1 MGANGQ
7 LIQAQSA
14 VGNQKC
20 FFRDLSS
27 YICDFFFILI
37 FKNFIYLW
45 IFGFPGLHCCEDFSL
60 VVASRGYSVIVVPE
74 FLIVVASLVVE
85 QWL

>member
-1 MGANGQ
+1 MHEY
-7 LIQAQSA
+7 LA
-14 VGNQKC
+14 V
-20 FFRDLSS
+20 L
-27 YICDFFFILI
+27 
-37 FKNFIYLW
+37 
-45 IFGFPGLHCCEDFSL
+45 GLHSL

>member
-1 MGANGQ
+1 MEANGQ

-27 YICDFFFILI
+27 YICDFFFNILKFYLFMNI
-37 FKNFIYLW
+37 WLSWVFIA
-45 IFGFPGLHCCEDFSL
+45 
-60 VVASRGYSVIVVPE
+60 VRA
-74 FLIVVASLVVE
+74 FL
-85 QWL
+85 